1 MSMIAAILVFAA
13 VQEDL
18 TVLKPEAGRPPRKM
32 LYAHLES
39 EAGRLFQERRK
50 AIEALKT
57 PEDVRRRQEALRERF
72 FQALGGFPERTPLN
86 PRVVGKDPRDGYHV
100 ERVIFE
106 SRPGHHVTAILY
118 VPEGT
123 PPFPGVLVPCGHSE
137 NGKAVETYQRACILL
152 ARNGFTVLC
161 YDPIGQGE
169 RKQLLTPQGKPAIP
183 GSTTEH
189 TLAGVGAILVG
200 RCTAAYRIWDGF
212 RSMDYLAGRPEVDP
226 KRLGCTGNSGGGT
239 MTAYLMALDERIRVA
254 APSCYI
260 TTLERLFATIGP
272 QDAEQNIPGQV
283 AFGMEH
289 ADYATLRAPKP
300 TLICIATQDFFD
312 REGALTTFREAK
324 QIYGLLG
331 KGECVDLFEFN
342 DKHGF
347 SKPRREAAMRWMRRW
362 LLGKDDAPAEP
373 DFPIAK
379 DPEVQC
385 TKSGQVLL
393 DFKGKSVFDLN
404 ADREGELAAKRP
416 LKAGLLDEVRR
427 RIAFRPPAAG
437 LKPEPAGEVRREGYV
452 IEKLVFRTEPGMAV
466 PALRFKPAAAQKSV
480 VVYVHGEGKAADA
493 KPGGPIEALVRAG
506 HVVVAPDLRGTGETA
521 PEPPSNR
528 NRLQGPDWKEAF
540 LGLHLDRPLLGQRV
554 YDLLSVVEALGGD
567 VEVAGV
573 DGAGPVV
580 LHAAALEP
588 RIRKVSIERSVISWS
603 SVVRTPVGHGQLAN
617 AVPGALEAYDLPDLA
632 GALAPRPLEIR
643 APVDPAG
650 GEVPQAQVDEAYAAC
665 KAAYG
670 RAGAAGQLVLRAG
683 K

>member
-1 MSMIAAILVFAA
+1 MGLIAALLLLSAG
-13 VQEDL
+13 QEDL
-18 TVLKPEAGRPPRKM
+18 TVLKPEAGRSPRKM
-32 LYAHLES
+32 LYAYLDG
-39 EAGRLFQERRK
+39 EAGKLFDARRQ
-50 AIEALKT
+50 AVAALKT
-57 PEDVRRRQEALRERF
+57 PEDVRRRQEDLRARF
-72 FQALGGFPERTPLN
+72 VQALGGYPEKTPLN
-86 PRVVGKDPRDGYHV
+86 PRVVARDARDGYAV
-100 ERVIFE
+100 ERVIYE
-106 SRPGHHVTAILY
+106 SRPGHHVTAVLY
-118 VPEGT
+118 LPEGT
-123 PPFPGVLVPCGHSE
+123 PPFPGILVPCGHSE
-137 NGKAVETYQRACILL
+137 NGKAVETYQRACILM
-152 ARNGFTVLC
+152 ARNGMAVLC

-169 RKQLLTPQGKPAIP
+169 RKQLLTPEGKPAIP

-200 RCTAAYRIWDGF
+200 RCTASYRIWDGF

-239 MTAYLMALDERIRVA
+239 MTAYLMALDERIQAA

-300 TLICIATQDFFD
+300 TLICIATQDYFD
-312 REGALTTFREAK
+312 REGALTTLREAK
-324 QIYGLLG
+324 RVYGLLG

-362 LLGKDDAPAEP
+362 LMGKDDAPAEP
-373 DFPIAK
+373 DFPVAK
-379 DPEVQC
+379 DAEVQC

-404 ADREGELAAKRP
+404 AERGSELAARRSVKD
-416 LKAGLLDEVRR
+416 LADEVRR

-437 LKPEPAGEVRREGYV
+437 LRPEVTGEVKREGCV
-452 IEKLVFRTEPGMAV
+452 IEKLVYRTEPGIAV
-466 PALRFKPAAAQKSV
+466 PALRFKPAAAGKSPV
-480 VVYVHGEGKAADA
+480 IYVHGEGKAADA
-493 KPGGPIEALVRAG
+493 NPGGPIEALVRAG
-506 HVVVAPDLRGTGETA
+506 HVVVAPDLRGIGETA

-528 NRLQGPDWKEAF
+528 TRLQGPEWKEAF
-540 LGLHLDRPLLGQRV
+540 LALHIDRPLLGQRV
-554 YDLLSVVEALGGD
+554 CDLLSLVEALGG
-567 VEVAGV
+567 GV
-573 DGAGPVV
+573 DVVGVGAGGPIV

-588 RIRKVSIERSVISWS
+588 RIKRITIERSVLSWS

-632 GALAPRPLEIR
+632 AVLVPRPLAIR

-650 GEVPQAQVDEAYAAC
+650 GAVSQSALDEAYAAC
-665 KAAYG
+665 RKAY
-670 RAGAAGQLVLRAG
+670 AGAPDRLILAAE